1 MFGNATKYFFGI
13 SLLMTIAATAYGV
26 GTAVNGQGDV
36 AFFGTVVLGT
46 MAAAAGFMGWLAL
59 EAGDGASADR
69 ARENAF
75 VLVPAYWPIMAAAG
89 VGFLIVGL
97 VINNL
102 LAIFGLLVI
111 ITAAIE
117 WTITAWADRRS
128 GDVAANYAERQR
140 LAMPL
145 EVPLYGALAI
155 AVPVYLS
162 ANILLAVSKAAA
174 AWGALGL
181 SAVILAIGFVFNAKP
196 DLRRPVTA
204 GIVGLGAIGIVV
216 AGIVSISAG
225 PRTIEKHHGDEDH
238 GEEHSDDET
247 EESLPSDA
255 ATFELVVVA
264 Q

>member
-46 MAAAAGFMGWLAL
+46 MAAAAAFMGWLAL

-69 ARENAF
+69 AKENAF
-75 VLVPAYWPIMAAAG
+75 VLVPAYWPIMASAG

-155 AVPVYLS
+155 AVPVYLT
-162 ANILLAVSKAAA
+162 ANLLLAISKNAA
-174 AWGALGL
+174 AWTALGL
-181 SAVILAIGFVFNAKP
+181 STLILAIGFVFNAKP
-196 DLRRPVTA
+196 NLRRPVVA
-204 GIVGLGAIGIVV
+204 SIVGLGAVGILA
-216 AGIVSISAG
+216 AGIISIANG
-225 PRTIEKHHGDEDH
+225 TRTIEPHHGDDH
-238 GEEHSDDET
+238 GEEHSDEET

-255 ATFELVVVA
+255 ATLELVVVA